1 MAEENTSQE
10 FRMKIIDETR
20 NYFIEEINRN
30 ELISKNHKK
39 ICTTL
44 NNIEYFLILAST
56 ITGCVSISAFPSLIG
71 IPIGIMS
78 SVIGWKIF
86 AITAGI
92 KKYNSIIKKKKRN
105 MIK

>member
-56 ITGCVSISAFPSLIG
+56 ITGYVSISAFASLIG

-78 SVIGWKIF
+78 SVIG
-86 AITAGI
+86 
-92 KKYNSIIKKKKRN
+92 
-105 MIK
+105 